1 MTGFVKKLNNLR
13 DNYSTCKTVI
23 PSYTQ
28 FCYLSFLMKRSSPL
42 LFLSICF
49 FVIFMTSC
57 RTPKD
62 LEFREF
68 NNLSLENVS
77 FMGATL
83 KVDLVYYNPNN
94 FGLELNR
101 TDLDIFVDSTYLGHS
116 NQDIQVAI
124 PKRDIFTVP
133 LKVELDMKNLLK
145 NGINSFFSKTVN
157 VRVTGKVKVGKAGVF
172 KSFNVDYQTTQTI
185 PSSF

>member
-1 MTGFVKKLNNLR
+1 MRSISTTLILVLTG
-13 DNYSTCKTVI
+13 S
-23 PSYTQ
+23 
-28 FCYLSFLMKRSSPL
+28 
-42 LFLSICF
+42 
-49 FVIFMTSC
+49 VIFMISC

-68 NNLSLENVS
+68 NNLSLEKLG
-77 FMGATL
+77 FAGANL

-101 TDLDIFVDSTYLGHS
+101 TDLDIYVDSTYLGHS

-133 LKVELDMKNLLK
+133 LKIELDMKNLLK
-145 NGINSFFSKTVN
+145 NGLFTLLKKEVN
-157 VRVTGKVKVGKAGVF
+157 IRVMGKVKVGKAGVF
-172 KSFNVDYQTTQTI
+172 KIFNVDYQTVQNI
-185 PSSF
+185 DLF